1 MQADIIISALSGVR
15 KNWDRDELAD
25 LAMTSKIEFPFRDKL
40 AYELYKNLGME
51 PKVAR
56 EWRKTDIAILGN
68 GSPITLIELKALF
81 TAELTTDIGLRDYVE
96 RVEKDLVKAR
106 GLTASGE
113 VYAILLATHPTSR
126 YPNQLKG
133 VAKYYFGVNRAFT
146 SNNEDQL
153 DIRVKADKRLR
164 RRIGDSRIA
173 DFGSL
178 DGGKAFG
185 VGVDV
190 LYWLITEKD

>member
-1 MQADIIISALSGVR
+1 MLIDVVKSALSKVLD
-15 KNWDRDELAD
+15 NWDRNELAY
-25 LAMTSKIEFPFRDKL
+25 LAMTSKIEFPFRDRL
-40 AYELYKNLGME
+40 AHELYKKLGME
-51 PKVAR
+51 PQVAR

-68 GSPITLIELKALF
+68 GSPITLIELKAMF

-96 RVEKDLVKAR
+96 RVEKDLLKAR
-106 GLTASGE
+106 SLTASGE

-126 YPNQLKG
+126 YPNHLKG

-146 SNNEDQL
+146 SNNEDQSE
-153 DIRVKADKRLR
+153 IRAKADERLR
-164 RRIGDSRIA
+164 RKIGDNRIA